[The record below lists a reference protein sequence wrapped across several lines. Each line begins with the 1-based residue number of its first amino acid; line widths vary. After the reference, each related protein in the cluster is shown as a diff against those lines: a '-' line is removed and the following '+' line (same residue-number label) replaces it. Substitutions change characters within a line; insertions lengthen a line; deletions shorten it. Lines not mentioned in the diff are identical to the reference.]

1 MNFSLITFSHTG
13 FGDDEMITLQGK
25 YASNGVAIG
34 RLQFLPSG
42 KGEVVRRHVEDV
54 EAEVARV
61 VNAAKNAIEG
71 LKSLYEKAV
80 IEVGETGAQLFE
92 IHQMM
97 LKDDDYRDSVHN
109 IIRLQQVNAE
119 YAVAMTCDNFA
130 KMFSQMDDD
139 YMKER
144 AADVRDVSDRLI
156 AVLSS
161 DMDFGCANTSEPSVI
176 AAEDLSPS
184 ETVQLDKDKI
194 LAFVT
199 AGGATNSHTSILARA
214 MSIPAVVCAENIMKA
229 GYNGCAVIVDGG
241 TGTVYINP
249 DEETLALMQKK
260 QSEAQTKR
268 TLLEQLK
275 GNPNVTLDGKEI
287 MVYANI
293 GRLSD
298 LGGVLQNDAGG
309 IGLFRTEFLYL
320 ESSDFPT
327 EEEQFQVYKTVTET
341 MAGKRVIFRT
351 LDIGADKQAGYFG
364 LPKEENPAL
373 GMRAI
378 RICLTRPEIL
388 KTQLRALYR
397 ASAFGKVAIMFPM
410 IVSLWEVQKAKE
422 ILDEVL
428 SELAEQDVPF
438 SKNTEIG
445 IMIET
450 PAAAIISDLLAKEVD
465 FFSIGANDLIQ
476 YTLAADR
483 QNQNIERF
491 SDPHH
496 EAVLRLIQMT
506 AQSAHKAGIWVGI
519 CGELAADLTLT
530 EQFPQMGIDELSVS
544 PSSVL
549 PLREKITQSRCA
561 I

>member
-1 MNFSLITFSHTG
+1 
-13 FGDDEMITLQGK
+13 MIKLQGK
-25 YASNGVAIG
+25 GASNGIAIG
-34 RLQFLPSG
+34 KLRFLQSA
-42 KGEVVRRHVEDV
+42 KGDVLHRHVDDV
-54 EAEVARV
+54 SAEIDRVAS
-61 VNAAKNAIEG
+61 AAKNAVEG
-71 LKSLYEKAV
+71 LKSLYKKALP
-80 IEVGETGAQLFE
+80 EVGEAGAQIFE

-97 LKDDDYRDSVHN
+97 LEDEDYCASVHN

-119 YAVAMTCDNFA
+119 YAVAITSDNFA

-156 AVLSS
+156 AVLSGNA
-161 DMDFGCANTSEPSVI
+161 DFGGDAWNEPSIV

-184 ETVQLDKDKI
+184 ETIRLDKDKI

-199 AGGATNSHTSILARA
+199 AGGASNSHTAILARF
-214 MSIPAVVCAENIMKA
+214 MDIPAVICAKGIMKA
-229 GYNGCAVIVDGG
+229 EHSGRTVIVDGG
-241 TGTVYINP
+241 SGIVYIDP
-249 DEETLALMQKK
+249 DEETLAMMMEKRN
-260 QSEAQTKR
+260 EAQTKR
-268 TLLEQLK
+268 NLLEQFK
-275 GNPNVTLDGKEI
+275 GKPNITLDGKEI

-298 LGGVLQNDAGG
+298 VGDVLQNDAGG

-320 ESSDFPT
+320 ESADYPT
-327 EEEQFQVYKTVTET
+327 EDEQFKVYRTIVET
-341 MAGKRVIFRT
+341 MAGKKVIFRT

-397 ASAFGKVAIMFPM
+397 ASAFGNAAIMFPM
-410 IVSLWEVQKAKE
+410 IASPWEIQKAKE
-422 ILDEVL
+422 IADEVL
-428 SELAEQDVPF
+428 RELAEKGVPF
-438 SKNTEIG
+438 AEGVEIG
-445 IMIET
+445 IMVET
-450 PAAAIISDLLAKEVD
+450 PAAAIISDLLAKDVD
-465 FFSIGANDLIQ
+465 FFSIGTNDLIQ
-476 YTLAADR
+476 YTLASDR
-483 QNQNIERF
+483 QNQSIEQF

-530 EQFPQMGIDELSVS
+530 ERFLQMGIDELSVS
-544 PSSVL
+544 PPSVL

-561 I
+561 L